1 MSDNIDYKIT
11 ADTSKAVSSTNQ
23 LTAANVELTE
33 QLKIA
38 KKNLLESVNTGGA
51 YSKASKEAA
60 VDVNNLTAQIKS
72 NNETIK
78 ENSKTTKDATVT
90 QGFFEKT
97 MRSVTGNSTA
107 YERAMKSMGV
117 SVGISDGLTKLI
129 MFSTIAY
136 DQAVTAITAKKE
148 LETAATVAEAGAT
161 TVATGAITG
170 ASLATWALN
179 SAIAVLL
186 APLTLLVA
194 VFATVATGAYF
205 LIDALDETGAAQNRL
220 DKITRES
227 IALREKDIESR
238 KKLQSVY
245 DHNNEQAIKLAEA
258 KGLEGKALEKLELR
272 YKSNEIAMAMMNA
285 ETQKSIFLSA
295 RKAVL
300 DAKANGEDEAV
311 IKKLKDTYDK
321 EFKVFTEFRDQVEKK
336 SQEYR
341 DIKSNAD
348 IAQAK
353 KDSKEADEK
362 KPKKKE
368 DKTIE
373 NMQKGLEK
381 LLKIQAD
388 GNFEIDQLTKDSNEK
403 ELIRQEEQYQKLADL
418 KLANKELQREIDLK
432 YWSEESDNAVKRDE
446 EDKQRKQANQEA
458 TLDLANAG
466 FDSLANLTEAFAGK
480 SKKSQAKALKIQ
492 GAVNVAQIGANT
504 ASGMMNALG
513 TSSNTYEGT
522 AKAIAVGITGAT
534 QTVLAIKN
542 TSKALSALGEGGA
555 PSGGNETQQS
565 SVSPQIGFQNSSE
578 NQIATT
584 ISTAQNQQ
592 NIKVSVLA
600 SDITTAQDDIKT
612 DVVNNSF

>member
-60 VDVNNLTAQIKS
+60 TDVNTLTAQIKS
-72 NNETIK
+72 NNDVIK
-78 ENSKTTKDATVT
+78 ENSKTTKEATAT

-117 SVGISDGLTKLI
+117 SVGVSDGLTKLI

-148 LETAATVAEAGAT
+148 LETAATIAEAGAT

-179 SAIAVLL
+179 AAIAVLL

-205 LIDALDETGAAQNRL
+205 LIDALDETGVAQSRL
-220 DKITRES
+220 DKITRDS

-238 KKLQSVY
+238 RKLQEVY
-245 DHNNEQAIKLAEA
+245 DHNNEQSIKLEKA

-285 ETQKSIFLSA
+285 ETQKGIFLSA

-300 DAKANGEDEAV
+300 DAKENEEDEDV

-321 EFKVFTEFRDQVEKK
+321 EYKLFVEYRSQVEKK

-348 IAQAK
+348 IAQAE
-353 KDSKEADEK
+353 KDTKSRDK
-362 KPKKKE
+362 KPKKEKEKE
-368 DKTIE
+368 DKTVE
-373 NMQKGLEK
+373 NMKKGLDK
-381 LLKIQAD
+381 LYQLQAD
-388 GNFEIDQLTKDSNEK
+388 GNFELDQLKKDQGEK
-403 ELIRQEEQYQKLADL
+403 DLKWEEEQYEKLAELRL
-418 KLANKELQREIDLK
+418 KNRELTKEEQEK
-432 YWSEESDNAVKRDE
+432 QDE

-466 FDSLANLTEAFAGK
+466 FDSISSLTEAFAGK

-584 ISTAQNQQ
+584 IANSQNQQ

-600 SDITTAQDDIKT
+600 SDITTAQDGIKT